1 MYQIDSGFNKAV
13 YSGNFLKT
21 LIPKINRKAAD
32 PKLAEEVNILTSAAL
47 YTTSYILPQL
57 DVLLPIVGN
66 TSLFST
72 ILNLV
77 SRVKPVLS

>member
-32 PKLAEEVNILTSAAL
+32 PKLAEEVNALTITAVYYKLHISQHA
-47 YTTSYILPQL
+47 
-57 DVLLPIVGN
+57 VLLLG
-66 TSLFST
+66 
-72 ILNLV
+72 V
-77 SRVKPVLS
+77 SNAGLLPDHTETRV

>member
-32 PKLAEEVNILTSAAL
+32 PKLAEEVRVNYKLHAL
-47 YTTSYILPQL
+47 QL
-57 DVLLPIVGN
+57 DA
-66 TSLFST
+66 LF
-72 ILNLV
+72 L
-77 SRVKPVLS
+77 RVTQSFA